1 MLRTIEHSDT
11 HLVQKVLNPK
21 GETLAY
27 QAVPKSSIGD
37 SSAII
42 RCMRL
47 GEARKAAGIVYA
59 PPQPTKRG

>member
-11 HLVQKVLNPK
+11 HLVQKILSPK

-37 SSAII
+37 SSAVL
-42 RCMRL
+42 RFMRL
-47 GEARKAAGIVYA
+47 FEARKAAGIPYGEVR
-59 PPQPTKRG
+59 Q